1 MECQFKA
8 HSMDRPWSHTKQK
21 VMPKERKPKKLC
33 VGNKASVR
41 KHIVAITKNI
51 PEHEFQ
57 LQI

>member
-1 MECQFKA
+1 
-8 HSMDRPWSHTKQK
+8 
-21 VMPKERKPKKLC
+21 MPKERKPKKLC